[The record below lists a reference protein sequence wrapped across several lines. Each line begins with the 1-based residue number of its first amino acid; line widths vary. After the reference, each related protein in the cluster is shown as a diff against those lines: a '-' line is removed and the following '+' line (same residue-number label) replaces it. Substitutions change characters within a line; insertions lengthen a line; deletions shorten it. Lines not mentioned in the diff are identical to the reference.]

1 MRSCDREFTKD
12 TGTWDYEFPDLIWT
26 SSFCLPFHCVC
37 VCVCVSC
44 NLSHNCFP
52 SRCKPWDS
60 RSTSSAVEYAWNQ
73 RPTMVQDYRKSW
85 KVFARSMQWRTHCCL
100 HGSFLYSILAELRSA
115 HTKLKVG
122 KKVTSKNLNFHSFS
136 GRQGPAPGSVRMD
149 GLLHSKPYTQGF
161 SVALPPRPY
170 GYDRRCLALQPT
182 QPPVLWPNSSSFPS
196 HLHQPQRW
204 NE

>member
-37 VCVCVSC
+37 VCVRVLQPFAQLFPIQVQTLRLSQHILSC
-44 NLSHNCFP
+44 GI
-52 SRCKPWDS
+52 RME
-60 RSTSSAVEYAWNQ
+60 STANHGTRLQ
-73 RPTMVQDYRKSW
+73 K
-85 KVFARSMQWRTHCCL
+85 ARSMQWRTHCCL